1 MGVVDNFESI
11 RSKTVVVVGIGG
23 IGSVASEMLVRCGIG
38 KLILFDYDV
47 VEAANMNRLFYRP
60 SQQGSSKVD
69 AAKDTL
75 NSINPDVSIEAHNAD
90 ITQVDAYPLF
100 TSSVQEGGLRGER
113 VDLVLSCVDNYGARI
128 TVNSIC
134 TRLNQPWM
142 ESGVSEDAV
151 SGHIQF
157 MLPGRTACFQ
167 CLPPLAVAAGMDE
180 RTIKRNGVCTASLPT
195 TMSIIAGFL
204 VHNVLKYLL
213 HFGQIAYYQGYL
225 SQTNYFPSCVYYPNP
240 ECVNADCRRLQEEFK
255 GKWKPDV
262 WKPKAEEK
270 AVEEENE
277 WGITV
282 EESGC
287 EGECK
292 EECEGEC
299 KEECKEERK
308 EGEECEKRKE
318 GEECEKC
325 KEGEESEGG
334 CEKECNG
341 ECKENCKEESKE
353 SEGGYEKE
361 CVEEDKEG
369 DGECKEERE
378 EECKE
383 DNNDCQECDGNDC
396 EGEEENVCLIA
407 TRRYQEATRRYQKA
421 TKRYEAITREYQE
434 KTNRYDSIT
443 REYQEQTNQ
452 YDSLTKHRDT
462 NHPISF
468 HQYPTNP
475 DDHPTTQSPSPN
487 TYPNDTTLA

>member
-1 MGVVDNFESI
+1 M
-11 RSKTVVVVGIGG
+11 VVGIGG

-75 NSINPDVSIEAHNAD
+75 NVVLGFALICSPLIPTCLLKPTMQISRKISFLLCMVIHSL
-90 ITQVDAYPLF
+90 TSLDAYPLF
-100 TSSVQEGGLRGER
+100 TSSIQEGGLRGER

-204 VHNVLKYLL
+204 VHNVLKYLI

-277 WGITV
+277 WGIT
-282 EESGC
+282 
-287 EGECK
+287 
-292 EECEGEC
+292 
-299 KEECKEERK
+299 
-308 EGEECEKRKE
+308 
-318 GEECEKC
+318 
-325 KEGEESEGG
+325 
-334 CEKECNG
+334 
-341 ECKENCKEESKE
+341 
-353 SEGGYEKE
+353 
-361 CVEEDKEG
+361 
-369 DGECKEERE
+369 
-378 EECKE
+378 
-383 DNNDCQECDGNDC
+383 
-396 EGEEENVCLIA
+396 
-407 TRRYQEATRRYQKA
+407 
-421 TKRYEAITREYQE
+421 
-434 KTNRYDSIT
+434 
-443 REYQEQTNQ
+443 
-452 YDSLTKHRDT
+452 
-462 NHPISF
+462 
-468 HQYPTNP
+468 YP
-475 DDHPTTQSPSPN
+475 SR
-487 TYPNDTTLA
+487 